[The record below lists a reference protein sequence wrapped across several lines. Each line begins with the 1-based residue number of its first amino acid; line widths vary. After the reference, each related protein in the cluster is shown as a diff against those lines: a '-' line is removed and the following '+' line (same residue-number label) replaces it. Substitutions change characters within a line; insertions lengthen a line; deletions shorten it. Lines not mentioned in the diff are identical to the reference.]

1 MRYAAVARFIPSFP
15 IQFNQNLLPLVCKD
29 HLERRSVPNES
40 VTNLLRNSLT
50 SLSLRSAGESL
61 ILRLKNKFQKIMVGS
76 IYKAKMFYSLPLFL
90 FAFV

>member
-1 MRYAAVARFIPSFP
+1 MHYAAVARFIPRFP

-61 ILRLKNKFQKIMVGS
+61 ILRLKNKFQEIMGES
-76 IYKAKMFYSLPLFL
+76 I
-90 FAFV
+90 